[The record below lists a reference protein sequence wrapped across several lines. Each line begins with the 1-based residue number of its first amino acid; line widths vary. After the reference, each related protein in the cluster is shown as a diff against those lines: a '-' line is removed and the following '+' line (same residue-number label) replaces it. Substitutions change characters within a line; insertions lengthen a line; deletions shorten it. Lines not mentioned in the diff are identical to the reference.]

1 MYTIITFLKDI
12 VNYTGTLFPQ
22 VLEGLKV
29 TMEIFLLTLIL
40 SIPLGVLVA
49 LGRLSKIKII
59 NKLTGFY
66 VLIMRG
72 TPLLLQIVFIFFGLP
87 NLNIVIDRFPA
98 AIIAFTL
105 NYAAYFGEIFRA
117 GISSVDIGQNEASQV
132 LGLSKKDTFFRIILP
147 QAFKTILPPIA
158 NEIVT
163 LVKDTALVYVIGIDE
178 LLRISKGY
186 EIDGE
191 LKTDLEN
198 YKAENLD
205 IYGITP
211 NVLMASYLLKEKLN
225 NLGIPSIVEDTNMS
239 EMLSVNGWDYTYSY
253 KASRLLI
260 LSKKSE
266 YPSLKYFI
274 DIHRDS
280 VSKDMSTATINGK
293 SYAKILFVVGQDYT
307 GWETNYQEAVK
318 VNNIL
323 EKKAPNISR
332 GILKKTGMNVNGVY
346 NQDLSNNSLLIELGA
361 TDNTIEE
368 VLNTLNVIAEVLKE
382 YIKG

>member
-158 NEIVT
+158 YEIVT

-178 LLRISKGY
+178 LLRVGKIACNRDS
-186 EIDGE
+186 
-191 LKTDLEN
+191 
-198 YKAENLD
+198 
-205 IYGITP
+205 
-211 NVLMASYLLKEKLN
+211 SLL
-225 NLGIPSIVEDTNMS
+225 P
-239 EMLSVNGWDYTYSY
+239 
-253 KASRLLI
+253 LLI
-260 LSKKSE
+260 IGIVYLI
-266 YPSLKYFI
+266 LIGIF
-274 DIHRDS
+274 
-280 VSKDMSTATINGK
+280 T
-293 SYAKILFVVGQDYT
+293 KIFD
-307 GWETNYQEAVK
+307 K
-318 VNNIL
+318 I
-323 EKKAPNISR
+323 EKKYQY
-332 GILKKTGMNVNGVY
+332 Y
-346 NQDLSNNSLLIELGA
+346 N
-361 TDNTIEE
+361 
-368 VLNTLNVIAEVLKE
+368 
-382 YIKG
+382 

>member
-40 SIPLGVLVA
+40 AIPLGVLVA

-163 LVKDTALVYVIGIDE
+163 LVKDTELVYVIGIDE
-178 LLRISKGY
+178 LLRVGKIACNRDS
-186 EIDGE
+186 
-191 LKTDLEN
+191 
-198 YKAENLD
+198 
-205 IYGITP
+205 
-211 NVLMASYLLKEKLN
+211 SLL
-225 NLGIPSIVEDTNMS
+225 P
-239 EMLSVNGWDYTYSY
+239 
-253 KASRLLI
+253 LLI
-260 LSKKSE
+260 IGIVYLI
-266 YPSLKYFI
+266 LIGIF
-274 DIHRDS
+274 
-280 VSKDMSTATINGK
+280 T
-293 SYAKILFVVGQDYT
+293 KIFD
-307 GWETNYQEAVK
+307 K
-318 VNNIL
+318 I
-323 EKKAPNISR
+323 EKKYQY
-332 GILKKTGMNVNGVY
+332 Y
-346 NQDLSNNSLLIELGA
+346 N
-361 TDNTIEE
+361 
-368 VLNTLNVIAEVLKE
+368 
-382 YIKG
+382 

>member
-59 NKLTGFY
+59 NKLIGFY

-98 AIIAFTL
+98 AIISFTL

-178 LLRISKGY
+178 LLRVGKIACNRDS
-186 EIDGE
+186 
-191 LKTDLEN
+191 
-198 YKAENLD
+198 
-205 IYGITP
+205 
-211 NVLMASYLLKEKLN
+211 SLL
-225 NLGIPSIVEDTNMS
+225 P
-239 EMLSVNGWDYTYSY
+239 
-253 KASRLLI
+253 LLI
-260 LSKKSE
+260 IGIVYLI
-266 YPSLKYFI
+266 LIGIF
-274 DIHRDS
+274 
-280 VSKDMSTATINGK
+280 T
-293 SYAKILFVVGQDYT
+293 KIFD
-307 GWETNYQEAVK
+307 K
-318 VNNIL
+318 I
-323 EKKAPNISR
+323 EKKYQY
-332 GILKKTGMNVNGVY
+332 Y
-346 NQDLSNNSLLIELGA
+346 N
-361 TDNTIEE
+361 
-368 VLNTLNVIAEVLKE
+368 
-382 YIKG
+382 

>member
-72 TPLLLQIVFIFFGLP
+72 TPILLQIVFIFFVLP

-178 LLRISKGY
+178 LLRVGKIACNRDS
-186 EIDGE
+186 
-191 LKTDLEN
+191 
-198 YKAENLD
+198 
-205 IYGITP
+205 
-211 NVLMASYLLKEKLN
+211 SLL
-225 NLGIPSIVEDTNMS
+225 P
-239 EMLSVNGWDYTYSY
+239 
-253 KASRLLI
+253 LLI
-260 LSKKSE
+260 IGIVYLI
-266 YPSLKYFI
+266 LIGIF
-274 DIHRDS
+274 
-280 VSKDMSTATINGK
+280 T
-293 SYAKILFVVGQDYT
+293 KIFD
-307 GWETNYQEAVK
+307 K
-318 VNNIL
+318 I
-323 EKKAPNISR
+323 EKKYQY
-332 GILKKTGMNVNGVY
+332 Y
-346 NQDLSNNSLLIELGA
+346 N
-361 TDNTIEE
+361 
-368 VLNTLNVIAEVLKE
+368 
-382 YIKG
+382 